1 MNWKIGFLISFSHII
16 LANAF
21 FLLAPPKL
29 SNIIIAPM
37 CDGRKVKK
45 ITSKTIISLYILPG
59 KNLNSKLWSEKQRG
73 GRRSKDG
80 AWPPRPARQ
89 FLALTSLSQG
99 GEGLFAEA
107 GAGEPDWGSAE
118 PRHNIREW
126 QGNTKSTQTNTAELL
141 FYPFLLSFV

>member
-45 ITSKTIISLYILPG
+45 NHQQNDYIFIYFAWKKLELEAVIRKAERWAAEQRRGLATPTCQTISGP
-59 KNLNSKLWSEKQRG
+59 N
-73 GRRSKDG
+73 
-80 AWPPRPARQ
+80 
-89 FLALTSLSQG
+89 
-99 GEGLFAEA
+99 
-107 GAGEPDWGSAE
+107 
-118 PRHNIREW
+118 
-126 QGNTKSTQTNTAELL
+126 
-141 FYPFLLSFV
+141 